1 MRTHT
6 KDFKTNIKE
15 FGREI
20 KGKIYHYYNYK
31 INDESNNNLIAEN
44 EDLLILEN
52 ASDAIFDIVLV
63 GSGGTENLF
72 LKSLKELKEPIVLL
86 STSRNNS
93 LPACLEIKTYLENH
107 NKLCFL
113 LSGNEEHIANMLKH
127 IATIINAYNSLLDN
141 NLGVIGGASSWLIA
155 SPIEPKSIHTNFKL
169 NVVKI
174 KMKELESL
182 IEETEQE
189 MIDINDVPHASEI
202 MNKFDNKEV
211 AHQAIVFYLA
221 LKKLAKKHD
230 LKGLTIKCFDLLNK
244 YKNTACLALA
254 LLNEEGIVSGCEGDM
269 PSLLTMYIIYTLTG
283 RSSFMANPSKF
294 NYEDNSLLVAHCTVP
309 LNMTSSYS
317 LTTHFESGL
326 GIGVRGEMPEGKI
339 TISKIAPNF
348 SLEDTICLPAS
359 IKECPHLEGY
369 CRTQIVVSLNDE
381 GLLDILKASF
391 GNHLIVS
398 YGEVYQ
404 DLLPLLS
411 LLRRN
416 EQK

>member
-1 MRTHT
+1 MQ
-6 KDFKTNIKE
+6 I
-15 FGREI
+15 
-20 KGKIYHYYNYK
+20 
-31 INDESNNNLIAEN
+31 NLIPIYAFLHKKN
-44 EDLLILEN
+44 QDVIKEDLLFVDEINNFLMDDDLLVVEN
-52 ASDAIFDIVLV
+52 AKDPLFDLVLI

-72 LKSLKELKEPIVLL
+72 LKKLDTLKEPLVLL
-86 STSRNNS
+86 STCKNNS

-113 LSGNEEHIANMLKH
+113 LSGDENHIANMLKH
-127 IATIINAYNSLLDN
+127 IATIINAYNSLIDN
-141 NLGVIGGASSWLIA
+141 KLGVIGGASSWLIA
-155 SPIEPKSIHTNFKL
+155 SPIEPKTIYSNFKIK
-169 NVVKI
+169 VEKI
-174 KMKELESL
+174 SMKELDSL

-189 MIDINDVPHASEI
+189 MIDINEVPHANEL

-211 AHQAIVFYLA
+211 VHQAIVFYLA
-221 LKKLAKKHD
+221 LKKLVKKHD
-230 LKGLTIKCFDLLNK
+230 LKGLTIRCFDLLKK

-254 LLNEEGIVSGCEGDM
+254 LLNEEGITAGCEGDM
-269 PSLLTMYIIYTLTG
+269 PSLITMHVIHALTG

-294 NYEDNSLLVAHCTVP
+294 NYEDNSLLLAHCTVP

-326 GIGVRGEMPEGKI
+326 GIGVRGEMPEGRI
-339 TISKIAPNF
+339 TLCKIAPDY
-348 SLEDTICLPAS
+348 SLDNTVCLPAS

-369 CRTQIVVSLNDE
+369 CRTQIVVSLSEE
-381 GLLDILKASF
+381 GILDILKASF

-398 YGEVYQ
+398 YGDVYQ

-416 EQK
+416 DA

>member
-1 MRTHT
+1 MQ
-6 KDFKTNIKE
+6 I
-15 FGREI
+15 
-20 KGKIYHYYNYK
+20 
-31 INDESNNNLIAEN
+31 NLIPIYAFLHKKN
-44 EDLLILEN
+44 QDAIKEDLLFIDEINNFLMDDDLLVVEN
-52 ASDAIFDIVLV
+52 AKDPLFDLVLI

-72 LKSLKELKEPIVLL
+72 LKKLDTLKEPLVIL
-86 STSRNNS
+86 STCKNNS

-113 LSGNEEHIANMLKH
+113 LSGDENHIANMLKH
-127 IATIINAYNSLLDN
+127 IATIINAYNSLIDN
-141 NLGVIGGASSWLIA
+141 KLGVIGGASSWLIA
-155 SPIEPKSIHTNFKL
+155 SPIEPKTIYSNFKIK
-169 NVVKI
+169 VEKI
-174 KMKELESL
+174 SMKELDSL
-182 IEETEQE
+182 IEEIEQE
-189 MIDINDVPHASEI
+189 MIDINEVPHANEL

-211 AHQAIVFYLA
+211 VHQAIVFYIA
-221 LKKLAKKHD
+221 LKKLVKKHD
-230 LKGLTIKCFDLLNK
+230 LKGLTIRCFDLLKK

-254 LLNEEGIVSGCEGDM
+254 LLNEEGITAGCEGDM
-269 PSLLTMYIIYTLTG
+269 PSLITMHVIHALTG

-294 NYEDNSLLVAHCTVP
+294 NYEDNSLLLAHCTVP

-339 TISKIAPNF
+339 TICKIAPNY

-411 LLRRN
+411 LLRRSN
-416 EQK
+416 EK